1 MANFLSILEFSFSV
15 TGPIFLLIGLGV
27 LLRRTGMLTDA
38 FVNAGSELVFKVALP
53 SLLFISVLKTNVS
66 QTANLS
72 LVSYGL
78 ASTLVLFVV
87 LEFIFSIFVQPER
100 DRGVVVQGAFRSNIG
115 IVGLA
120 YCANAYGEAGVI
132 AASLYVGLVT
142 ILFNVLSVITL
153 SRSLHKKQGFA
164 QVIYRIITNPMIIAI
179 AIALV
184 ISASG
189 IKLPRVFMQT
199 GQYLADLTL
208 PFALLCTGASLNF
221 LSLRQELKNTL
232 LASGTKL
239 IVVPLGYTCGA
250 ILLGFQGIDLGI
262 IMLMGAAPSA
272 AASYVMVRAMGGNGA
287 LAANIVAIT
296 SLGSLGTTTVAITV
310 LRFYGLM

>member
-87 LEFIFSIFVQPER
+87 LEFISSIFVQPER
-100 DRGVVVQGAFRSNIG
+100 DRGVVVQGAFRSNLG

-164 QVIYRIITNPMIIAI
+164 QVFYRIITNPMIIAI

-239 IVVPLGYTCGA
+239 IVVPLGYT
-250 ILLGFQGIDLGI
+250 
-262 IMLMGAAPSA
+262 
-272 AASYVMVRAMGGNGA
+272 
-287 LAANIVAIT
+287 
-296 SLGSLGTTTVAITV
+296 
-310 LRFYGLM
+310 